1 MALGFTLTPE
11 GLAAMRNPDGDGT
24 RGVRVAAVGLTAA
37 NFVPGQPVPNEIKR
51 VATLAGGATAADT
64 IHVTVT
70 DATPGAVYSVR
81 GYGFYLDDGTLLGSY
96 GQADVIVEK
105 SAASTMQLAVDIQFK
120 ALDATR
126 ITFGDT
132 TFHNPAATTDLLGV
146 VELATSAEAKDGR
159 DTQRA
164 ITARGLRDTLDD
176 RLGGLAPSPFVKP
189 LLALANAAQFREAIG
204 PEFKA
209 APHQHPMADIIGLIT
224 ALSAKLD
231 ARSRYVP
238 GQIIVS
244 AALSAPA
251 GTLLCNGAAIS
262 RGDYADLFAAIGT
275 RFGAGDGKTTFNVPA
290 FGEGAVIKATADPQ
304 KVGTYSAGS
313 LLSHTH
319 GATAAAVG
327 DHSHTVSIVAAG
339 GHVHGASSSGVGDHA
354 HGAWTD
360 AQGWHGHTGGTSW
373 AGDHNHRESP
383 NTVSNNTDGA
393 KQIQY
398 AGQSNWYGLSSGYQ
412 NYTTTAGGHSHSLS
426 IDGNGSHGHNIGMN
440 GAGGHAHEIYIAAVG
455 DHNHSASAG
464 GAGGHVH
471 TITVSAAGDSA
482 NLAAGWHLF
491 HFIAY

>member
-11 GLAAMRNPDGDGT
+11 GIAALRNPDGDGT
-24 RGVRVAAVGLTAA
+24 RAVRVASVGLTATP
-37 NFVPGQPVPNEIKR
+37 FVPGQPVPSEIKR
-51 VATLAGGATAADT
+51 VSTLAGGATASDT

-120 ALDATR
+120 ALDATQ

-159 DTQRA
+159 DMQRA
-164 ITARGLRDTLDD
+164 VTARGLRDTLDD
-176 RLGGLAPSPFVKP
+176 RLGASAPTTFVKP
-189 LLALANAAQFREAIG
+189 LLALANAVQFREAIG

-224 ALSAKLD
+224 TLAAKLD

-238 GQIIVS
+238 GQIVVS

-275 RFGAGDGKTTFNVPA
+275 RFGAGDGSTTFNVPA
-290 FGEGAVIKATADPQ
+290 FGEGAAIKATVDPQ
-304 KVGTYSAGS
+304 KAGTYSAGS

-319 GATAAAVG
+319 SATAAGIAN
-327 DHSHTVSIVAAG
+327 HSHTVTLVAAG
-339 GHVHGASSSGVGDHA
+339 RHAHGASASGVGDHA
-354 HGAWTD
+354 HGAWSD
-360 AQGWHGHTGGTSW
+360 AQGYHGHTGGTTW
-373 AGDHNHRESP
+373 NGDHQHAQD
-383 NTVSNNTDGA
+383 NNTLYPG
-393 KQIQY
+393 
-398 AGQSNWYGLSSGYQ
+398 YGDARVGYQ
-412 NYTTTAGGHSHSLS
+412 GASQSWLRYGGGGNTAVAGGHSHSLS

-440 GAGGHAHEIYIAAVG
+440 GAGAHTHTISIAEVG
-455 DHNHSASAG
+455 DHNHSASASDA
-464 GAGGHVH
+464 GAH
-471 TITVSAAGDSA
+471 THAITVAAAGDSA
-482 NLAAGWHLF
+482 NLAAGYHLF

>member
-11 GLAAMRNPDGDGT
+11 GLAALRNPDGDGT
-24 RGVRVAAVGLTAA
+24 RAVRVASVGLTAA
-37 NFVPGQPVPNEIKR
+37 TLVPGQPVPNEIKR
-51 VATLAGGATAADT
+51 VSTLAGGATAADT

-70 DATPGAVYSVR
+70 DATPGAIYAVR

-105 SAASTMQLAVDIQFK
+105 SAASTMQLAVDIQFR
-120 ALDATR
+120 ALDATQ

-146 VELATSAEAKDGR
+146 VELATSAEVKDGR

-176 RLGGLAPSPFVKP
+176 RLGALAPSSFVKP
-189 LLALANAAQFREAIG
+189 LLALANASQFRDAIG

-290 FGEGAVIKATADPQ
+290 FGEGAVIKATVDPQ
-304 KVGTYSAGS
+304 KVAIYSAGS
-313 LLSHTH
+313 VLSHTH
-319 GATAAAVG
+319 GATAAAVA

-339 GHVHGASSSGVGDHA
+339 GHAHGASSSGVGDHA

-360 AQGWHGHTGGTSW
+360 GQGWHGHTGATNVAGGHTHTAANGASIITNAW
-373 AGDHNHRESP
+373 GDVGYQGAGSPRLQSAGANTAAAGDHQH
-383 NTVSNNTDGA
+383 G
-393 KQIQY
+393 
-398 AGQSNWYGLSSGYQ
+398 
-412 NYTTTAGGHSHSLS
+412 LS
-426 IDGNGSHGHNIGMN
+426 IDGNGTHGHNIGMN

-455 DHNHSASAG
+455 DHNHNASAG
-464 GAGGHVH
+464 SAGGHVH
-471 TITVSAAGDSA
+471 TITVSAAGESA